1 MVRSRIKFQ
10 VYEIDQFGERHW
22 LGDTRAVSPEQA
34 NNNVRFRLFGETSV
48 EDLGIEFM
56 AEQRVEVEPK
66 QPLRSA
72 PQSPRTSRW
81 LGRQLVWR
89 EFLRPSPIF

>member
-1 MVRSRIKFQ
+1 MSQSRVLFA
-10 VYEIDQFGERHW
+10 VYEIDELSGWWE
-22 LGDTRAVSPEQA
+22 LGQTWAVSPEQA
-34 NNNVRFRLFGETSV
+34 NYNVRFRLFGETSV

-66 QPLRSA
+66 QPFRSA